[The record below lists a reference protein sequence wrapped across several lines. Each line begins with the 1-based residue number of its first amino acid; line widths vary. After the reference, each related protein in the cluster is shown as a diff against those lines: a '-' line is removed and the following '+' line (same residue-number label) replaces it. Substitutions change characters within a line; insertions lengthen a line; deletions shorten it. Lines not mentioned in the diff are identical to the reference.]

1 MATCYQANTPEGAT
15 SKMITA
21 WDMLAIIIILSVST
35 TLVITTAIAN
45 AKLTRRVEYLQ
56 VQLNRHG
63 R

>member
-1 MATCYQANTPEGAT
+1 MATRYQANTPQGAT
-15 SKMITA
+15 SKMITT

-56 VQLNRHG
+56 LQLNRHE

>member
-1 MATCYQANTPEGAT
+1 MATRYQADTLERSAST
-15 SKMITA
+15 MITT
-21 WDMLAIIIILSVST
+21 WDMLAIMIILTVST

-56 VQLNRHG
+56 VQLNRHE

>member
-1 MATCYQANTPEGAT
+1 
-15 SKMITA
+15 MITT
-21 WDMLAIIIILSVST
+21 WDMLAIMIILTVST

-56 VQLNRHG
+56 VQLNRHE

>member
-1 MATCYQANTPEGAT
+1 MATRYQADTLERSASP
-15 SKMITA
+15 MITT
-21 WDMLAIIIILSVST
+21 WDMLAIMIILTVST

-56 VQLNRHG
+56 VQLNRHE

>member
-1 MATCYQANTPEGAT
+1 MTTT
-15 SKMITA
+15 
-21 WDMLAIIIILSVST
+21 DMLAVIIALSVSL

-56 VQLNRHG
+56 VQLNRHE